1 MASLKLNG
9 DWIERLGQPL
19 AFLALRLYLGGFLI
33 WGVWDNI
40 TEKGRMTE
48 FAMFLATLNCPW
60 PEIAALVSVW
70 AQLIVGAL
78 LILGL
83 FTRWAGLVLSL
94 NFLVAVILFA
104 LALLFASPALRAQDV
119 PLSFA
124 WGRVLEADVDATRR
138 IRKGERMVNVRVTY
152 RLQALR
158 DTDGYRVVL
167 FVDFARPLRQPW
179 HWMNER
185 FLSIGAFAPFLREAA
200 TKQAAWQKTF
210 YRK

>member
-48 FAMFLATLNCPW
+48 FAMFLATLNCPL

-70 AQLIVGAL
+70 AQFAVGVL

-83 FTRWAGLVLSL
+83 LTRWAGLVLSL

-104 LALLFASPALRAQDV
+104 TTAADARSQYPHAILVFIGLVFMTSGAG
-119 PLSFA
+119 A
-124 WGRVLEADVDATRR
+124 WAVDAFLESGRT
-138 IRKGERMVNVRVTY
+138 N
-152 RLQALR
+152 
-158 DTDGYRVVL
+158 
-167 FVDFARPLRQPW
+167 RPSSPPRP
-179 HWMNER
+179 
-185 FLSIGAFAPFLREAA
+185 
-200 TKQAAWQKTF
+200 
-210 YRK
+210 

>member
-1 MASLKLNG
+1 MLLSLKGAGSGMASLKLNG

-104 LALLFASPALRAQDV
+104 TTSADARSQYPHAILVFIGLVFMTAGAG
-119 PLSFA
+119 A
-124 WGRVLEADVDATRR
+124 WAADAFLERR
-138 IRKGERMVNVRVTY
+138 RG
-152 RLQALR
+152 
-158 DTDGYRVVL
+158 
-167 FVDFARPLRQPW
+167 
-179 HWMNER
+179 
-185 FLSIGAFAPFLREAA
+185 
-200 TKQAAWQKTF
+200 
-210 YRK
+210 